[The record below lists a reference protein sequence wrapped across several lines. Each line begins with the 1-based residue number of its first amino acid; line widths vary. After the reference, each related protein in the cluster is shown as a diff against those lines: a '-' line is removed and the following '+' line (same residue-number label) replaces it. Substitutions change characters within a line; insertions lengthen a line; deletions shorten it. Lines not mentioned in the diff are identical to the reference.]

1 MIDKLIGWSLRY
13 RVIVVAL
20 AVAFLA
26 WGGFVLRDVPLD
38 VLPDLSAPTV
48 TILVEG
54 RGMVPTEMESLVTFP
69 IEAALNG
76 APGVRRVRSATAV
89 GLAVIWAEFD
99 WGQDIQRARQIVTE
113 KLSLVNASLPPQVE
127 RPYLAPVSSIMG
139 EILFVALESDRH
151 SPLDV
156 RSIADNVVRRRLLA
170 VSGVSQVIATGGGQK
185 QYQVLVDPVE
195 LREYDV
201 TLGQVEEALRRG
213 NQNSSAGFR
222 VAGGQEYLIQ
232 GVGRVANEEEIG
244 NIVIVARGARPILVR
259 NVARVQIGQALKR
272 GEGSHKGS
280 PAVIIGIQKQPGANT
295 LELTRQ
301 LDTTL
306 DDIQRTLPA
315 GMTIDKHVFRQ
326 ADFIQRALDN
336 LMSALRDGSLLVVL
350 VVLIFLANFRASM
363 ITLVALP
370 ISLLA
375 AVLGIRFLG
384 FTLNSMSLGGLAI
397 AVGELVDD
405 AIIDVENV
413 VRRLRENSALPEA
426 ERLPAIDV
434 VYRASREIRGSIVFA
449 TLIVILVFLPLFAL
463 ESVEGRLLWPI
474 GFAYIIAL
482 IASLVVALTV
492 TPALCSILLPRAK
505 SILRGREPWLV
516 RTLKRAYRPV
526 LSFSLNHS
534 WVVFGGSALLLI
546 AAGVGV
552 SRMGRSFLPEFN
564 EGSLTVG
571 AVTIPGT
578 SLAESDQLGTALE
591 KILLTVP
598 EVRSTGRRTGR
609 EELDEHV
616 QSVESAE
623 IDVDLVMARR
633 PKEEVLQEIR
643 DKVSVLPGTNVSVG
657 QPISHRI
664 DHMLSGTLANIAVKI
679 FGDDLRQLRLLA
691 RQVQTSMAGV
701 PGVVDLSLEQQT
713 DIPTLRIHPDAALVS
728 RFGLSTGEVAERI
741 ETVLTGKEVGRI
753 LEGQVSFPLVAKYAD
768 ARRPGDGE
776 DTLGGIRAM
785 LLDTPSG
792 PRVPLSAVATIQEDR
807 SPNFIMREGVQRRIV
822 VQCNVAGRDLQGT
835 VEEIQQRI
843 TQTVK
848 LPQGYRIEYGGQF
861 ESAERA
867 FRRLALLGLGV
878 VVGIFLILGI
888 AFGSYKDAL
897 IIMLNLPLALVGGV
911 AGVFLAGGVLSLAS
925 MVGFITLFGIATR
938 NGIMLISHVR
948 HVRENGVRDLR
959 EAVMEGACER
969 LAPILMTA
977 MAAGLALVPVAL
989 GMGKPGSEIQAPMAI
1004 VIFCGLLTS
1013 TALNMVV
1020 VPAAYYRF
1028 RRGAGRSH
1036 ITDSTTQW

>member
-13 RVIVVAL
+13 RVIVIAL
-20 AVAFLA
+20 AAAFLI
-26 WGGFVLRDVPLD
+26 WGGFALRDVPLD

-76 APGVRRVRSATAV
+76 ASGVRRVRSATAV

-113 KLSLVNASLPPQVE
+113 KLALVNASLPPQVE

-139 EILFVALESDRH
+139 EIMFVALESDRD

-156 RSIADNVVRRRLLA
+156 RTVADNVVRRRLLA
-170 VSGVSQVIATGGGQK
+170 IPGVSQVIATGGGQK
-185 QYQVLVDPVE
+185 QYQVLVDAVE
-195 LREYDV
+195 LREYNV
-201 TLGQVEEALRRG
+201 TLGQVEDALRHG

-222 VAGGQEYLIQ
+222 VTGGQEYLIQ
-232 GVGRVANEEEIG
+232 GVGRVSNEDEIG
-244 NIVIVARGARPILVR
+244 NIVIEARGARPILVR
-259 NVARVQIGQALKR
+259 NVAHVQIGQALKR

-295 LELTRQ
+295 LQLTRA

-350 VVLIFLANFRASM
+350 VVLIFLANLRASL

-375 AVLGIRFLG
+375 AVLSIRFLG

-413 VRRLRENSALPEA
+413 VRRLRENSALSEGD
-426 ERLPAIDV
+426 RLPVIEV
-434 VYRASREIRGSIVFA
+434 VYRASREIRGSVVFA

-482 IASLVVALTV
+482 VASLVVALTV
-492 TPALCSILLPRAK
+492 TPALCSLLLPRAK
-505 SILRGREPWLV
+505 SILKGREPWLIRV
-516 RTLKRAYRPV
+516 LKRLYRPV
-526 LSFSLNHS
+526 LSFSLDHPWLVLGAS
-534 WVVFGGSALLLI
+534 LLLL
-546 AAGVGV
+546 AAAALSVT
-552 SRMGRSFLPEFN
+552 RTGRSFLPEFN

-623 IDVDLVMARR
+623 IDVDLQMADR
-633 PKEEVLQEIR
+633 PKDEVLREIR
-643 DKVSVLPGTNVSVG
+643 DKVSILPGTNVSVG

-691 RQVQTSMAGV
+691 RQVQTEMAGV

-713 DIPTLRIHPDAALVS
+713 DIPTLRIRPDPSLVAPY
-728 RFGLSTGEVAERI
+728 GLPAGEVTERI
-741 ETVLTGKEVGRI
+741 ETVLTGTEVGRI

-768 ARRPGDGE
+768 PRRPGDSA
-776 DTLGGIRAM
+776 DTLGGIREM
-785 LLDTPSG
+785 LLDTPAG
-792 PRVPLSAVATIQEDR
+792 PRVPLSSVATIQEDR

-822 VQCNVAGRDLQGT
+822 VQANVAGRDLQGT
-835 VEEIQQRI
+835 VEEIRQRI
-843 TQTVK
+843 AASVK

-861 ESAERA
+861 ESADRA
-867 FRRLALLGLGV
+867 FQRLTLLAIGV
-878 VVGIFLILGI
+878 VAGIFLILGI

-948 HVRENGVRDLR
+948 HLR
-959 EAVMEGACER
+959 EQGTADFRLAVTEGASER

-977 MAAGLALVPVAL
+977 LAAGLALVPIAM

-1028 RRGAGRSH
+1028 RNPASQ
-1036 ITDSTTQW
+1036 TPS